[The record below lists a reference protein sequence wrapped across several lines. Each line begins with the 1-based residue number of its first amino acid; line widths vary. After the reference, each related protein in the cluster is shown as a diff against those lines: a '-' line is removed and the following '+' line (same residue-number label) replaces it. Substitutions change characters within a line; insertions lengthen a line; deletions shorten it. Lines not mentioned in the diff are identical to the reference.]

1 MLNPVICSW
10 RRFRSPTVWDWP
22 VPIPTNVTSQ
32 AQPILAL
39 HVGYHLFLRNNSLIY
54 SLMLVG
60 DASNIIHG
68 PVARV
73 IINVFRSLCIVGK
86 VIYFSVN
93 LKYCS
98 LIFPVTRS
106 VGVTLC
112 GRMWKNIIFS
122 STFPVLCL
130 LCGWQRLLPG
140 VFPKFPSCSVWRG
153 WKFFGCFILWGWR
166 SWELI
171 KDDVPPLSTLCTS
184 LSLTHLNGPSVLA
197 PPYQLRGF
205 FSEITEPCF
214 CFGVFSPYK
223 SPQWVYKC
231 SYRC

>member
-86 VIYFSVN
+86 VIYFSLN
-93 LKYCS
+93 LKYCWW
-98 LIFPVTRS
+98 IFRWRGVLASPCAAECETR
-106 VGVTLC
+106 
-112 GRMWKNIIFS
+112 IIFHRYFS
-122 STFPVLCL
+122 CALSAVWVAAFVCPC
-130 LCGWQRLLPG
+130 
-140 VFPKFPSCSVWRG
+140 FPSSFLLVQCGEDEKFSVASSR
-153 WKFFGCFILWGWR
+153 KADNPE
-166 SWELI
+166 S
-171 KDDVPPLSTLCTS
+171 
-184 LSLTHLNGPSVLA
+184 
-197 PPYQLRGF
+197 Q
-205 FSEITEPCF
+205 
-214 CFGVFSPYK
+214 
-223 SPQWVYKC
+223 
-231 SYRC
+231 